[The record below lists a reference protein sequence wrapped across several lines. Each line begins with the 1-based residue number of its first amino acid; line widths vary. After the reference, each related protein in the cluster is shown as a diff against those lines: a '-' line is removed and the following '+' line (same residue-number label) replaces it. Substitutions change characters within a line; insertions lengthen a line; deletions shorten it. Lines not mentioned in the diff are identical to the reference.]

1 MSEGSTP
8 AAGVGLQVMVSMVSI
23 PAQNQVCEGC
33 ENTFTGKPL
42 IDDIHCFGAFAARTT
57 ATDHKVQG
65 AFSQFFYS
73 GNPEVTEQPSS
84 SSESG

>member
-1 MSEGSTP
+1 MLP
-8 AAGVGLQVMVSMVSI
+8 AAGI

-42 IDDIHCFGAFAARTT
+42 IDDIHRFGAFAARTT
-57 ATDHKVQG
+57 ATDCKVQG

-73 GNPEVTEQPSS
+73 GNPEVTEQPGSS
-84 SSESG
+84 RESG